1 MQVDAPVL
9 QLVDALRGFSMCSDV
24 PHYSL
29 SQSVYVS
36 SDAAM
41 LETENANEATS
52 FSLKQGVVGGI
63 RSVTSL
69 NAGDSLRTP
78 VGLPFVSRSMV
89 LAAGPVDDR
98 VPESREAFGE
108 ITACFDKHLGH

>member
-1 MQVDAPVL
+1 
-9 QLVDALRGFSMCSDV
+9 MCSDV